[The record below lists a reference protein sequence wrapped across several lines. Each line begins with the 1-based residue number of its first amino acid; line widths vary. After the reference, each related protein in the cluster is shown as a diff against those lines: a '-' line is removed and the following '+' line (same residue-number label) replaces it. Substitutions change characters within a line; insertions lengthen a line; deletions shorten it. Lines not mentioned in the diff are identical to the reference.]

1 MGTMVK
7 EEHLYESSIKRGE
20 NYLLGEL
27 DTSKLSEDDR
37 VKYSYDGLENK
48 ELMGRFYGLNNF
60 IYFMD
65 ENYDKKFGGRMPK
78 RGDSSKREDDGDDWV
93 KYSTFDEC
101 REAILNT
108 PEVFRNFKEAD
119 IALTEYDSLGN
130 DIEYAV
136 CGDFLDIGR
145 VMTGEP
151 ESFGSMKNGR
161 ITSKFANIILN
172 GQHRWSTKAEYIN
185 KKAQRTARLVDWLEH
200 NNIRCN
206 ITIMWS
212 NEDAHL
218 ELVIKRPQDILNIND
233 ICVGLSAD
241 FFRRYSFAW
250 AEHSAKLEDCY
261 GTARSYYLE
270 DLIDERANI
279 NLLVNNH
286 VNLDIDEKFDE
297 LEKMIIEHDMSEQFK
312 YSVV

>member
-1 MGTMVK
+1 MVK
-7 EEHLYESSIKRGE
+7 EEYLYESSIKYGE

-27 DTSKLSEDDR
+27 DISKISKEDKD
-37 VKYSYDGLENK
+37 KYSYEKLADK
-48 ELMGRFYGLNNF
+48 QLMGRFYGLNNF

-65 ENYDKKFGGRMPK
+65 ENYTKEFGGRMPK
-78 RGDSSKREDDGDDWV
+78 HNDDSRRRDTDKDWV
-93 KYSTFDEC
+93 KYSTFKEC
-101 REAILNT
+101 RTAMITT
-108 PEVFRNFKEAD
+108 PEAFRNFKEAD

-172 GQHRWSTKAEYIN
+172 GQHRWSTTASYIN
-185 KKAQRTARLVDWLEH
+185 QKAQRMARLVDWLEH

-212 NEDAHL
+212 NNNSHL
-218 ELVIKRPQDILNIND
+218 ELVVKRPQDILNIND

-241 FFRRYSFAW
+241 FFRRYTFAW
-250 AEHSAKLEDCY
+250 SEHSATLEGSY
-261 GTARSYYLE
+261 GTAESYYLE

-279 NLLVNNH
+279 NLLMNNH
-286 VNLDIDEKFDE
+286 TQLNVDKEFDE